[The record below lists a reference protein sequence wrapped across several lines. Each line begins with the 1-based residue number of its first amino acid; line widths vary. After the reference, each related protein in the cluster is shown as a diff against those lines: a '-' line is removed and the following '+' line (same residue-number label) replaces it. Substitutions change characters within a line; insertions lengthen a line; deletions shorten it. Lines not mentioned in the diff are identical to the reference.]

1 MDAYAAQGLNLRLN
15 RWILALPLGLIVF
28 ALSAAVPARAQA
40 TTAAQSGSNSAAQ
53 SSSEGPVARG
63 TIAIA
68 APVTYDNRYEVYGG
82 LSYMNFT
89 AGPFAIPRTNL
100 GGGEIMGTYWLKGL
114 TSHVGP
120 GRLGL
125 AADVRGEYG
134 TTQIGPVPTASG
146 LHRTMIFQHMVMG
159 GFQLRG
165 PKNQFVA
172 LGVHALGGVSWGNF
186 SHGTLPA
193 RTPESVGLYTNRS
206 AGIGA
211 IGASLDF
218 NQSKKLAIRI
228 QPDLMLSH
236 FGDATDTNFALSA
249 GILYRFGK

>member
-15 RWILALPLGLIVF
+15 RWILAPSVGLMMLV
-28 ALSAAVPARAQA
+28 LAAAMPARAQSS
-40 TTAAQSGSNSAAQ
+40 TTT
-53 SSSEGPVARG
+53 SSSDGPVAHG
-63 TIAIA
+63 TIATA
-68 APVTYDNRYEVYGG
+68 APVTYDNRYELYGG

-89 AGPFAIPRTNL
+89 AGPFAIPRMNM

-134 TTQIGPVPTASG
+134 TTQTGPNHVG
-146 LHRTMIFQHMVMG
+146 LHRTLVFQNMVMG
-159 GFQLRG
+159 GFQMRG
-165 PKNQFVA
+165 PKNQFFA
-172 LGVHALGGVSWGNF
+172 LGLHGLGGISWGNF

-193 RTPESVGLYTNRS
+193 APPEAVGLYTNRS
-206 AGIGA
+206 APIGA
-211 IGASLDF
+211 IGVSLDI
-218 NQSKKLAIRI
+218 NQSKRFAIRLS
-228 QPDLMLSH
+228 PDLMLSH
-236 FGDATDTNFALSA
+236 FGEATDTNFAISG

>member
-1 MDAYAAQGLNLRLN
+1 M
-15 RWILALPLGLIVF
+15 LAPVLGLIVF
-28 ALSAAVPARAQA
+28 GFSTAVPARAQS
-40 TTAAQSGSNSAAQ
+40 QSGSVSAAPR
-53 SSSEGPVARG
+53 SSSDDPVAHG
-63 TIAIA
+63 VIATA

-114 TSHVGP
+114 THHVAP

-134 TTQIGPVPTASG
+134 TTQIGPVPATTG
-146 LHRTMIFQHMVMG
+146 LHRTMVFQHMLMG

-165 PKNQFVA
+165 PKNQFFA
-172 LGVHALGGVSWGNF
+172 LSVHGLGGVSWGNF
-186 SHGTLPA
+186 SHGTEPA
-193 RTPESVGLYTNRS
+193 APPESVGLYSNRS

-211 IGASLDF
+211 IGASLDI
-218 NQSKKLAIRI
+218 NQSKRFAIRI

-236 FGDATDTNFALSA
+236 FGSATDTNLALSA